1 MRDPLQV
8 KKFLIQSTIA
18 KHWQSFF
25 LYNDKVKIDENEVVN
40 EFENFKKSVKEIK
53 EYDLSELEL
62 SFKDSNDRDK
72 KIKEINKNINEIG
85 FEKSVSIYSESD
97 TALNNGRL
105 GFVNEKSLSRKIFE
119 LLKNLNEGDVSQP
132 IIQLDKILYL
142 KVNKIRLANNEE
154 MDTELIKNNIINKRK
169 NDLFNLYSKS
179 HMSKLKNNSYIEFK
193 WKIKF
198 L

>member
-1 MRDPLQV
+1 MISELENY
-8 KKFLIQSTIA
+8 KK
-18 KHWQSFF
+18 
-25 LYNDKVKIDENEVVN
+25 NVE
-40 EFENFKKSVKEIK
+40 EIK

-62 SFKDSNDRDK
+62 SFKDSKDRDE

-105 GFVNEKSLSRKIFE
+105 GFVNEKSLSNKIFE
-119 LLKNLNEGDVSQP
+119 LLKNLNEGDISKP

-142 KVNKIRLANNEE
+142 KVNKIKFANNEQI
-154 MDTELIKNNIINKRK
+154 DTELIKNNIINKRK

-193 WKIKF
+193 
-198 L
+198 